1 MITITAPAPG
11 VLIRPDQDI
20 DVYIRANAPALERA
34 VVSVELPGAGRT
46 EVVWSGMAYTPPYTE
61 SLITPFTDGFGA
73 GFHFKVRRTYGW
85 PDGPVVRVVAY
96 DVAGGEAIL

>member
-20 DVYIRANAPALERA
+20 DVYVRALAPALERA

-46 EVVWSGMAYTPPYTE
+46 EVVWSGVGYVPPYTG
-61 SLITPFTDGFGA
+61 SLITPFTDAFGS